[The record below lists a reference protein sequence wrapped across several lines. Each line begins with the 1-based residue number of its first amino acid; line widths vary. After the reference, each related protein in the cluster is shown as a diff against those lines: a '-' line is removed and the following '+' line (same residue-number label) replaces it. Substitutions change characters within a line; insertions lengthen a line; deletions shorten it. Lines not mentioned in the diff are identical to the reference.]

1 MHRPGSVL
9 VLDHHKKR
17 PKTTTL
23 VAEYRTDNTV
33 EFRKLHTLFG
43 KLRTTLEA
51 RPSGIRSTVK

>member
-23 VAEYRTDNTV
+23 VAEYITDNTV
-33 EFRKLHTLFG
+33 EFRKLPTLFD
-43 KLRTTLEA
+43 KLQY
-51 RPSGIRSTVK
+51 S